1 MREFFTDLISGFGV
15 WDVIDIAIIAFV
27 IYGILGFIRK
37 TRAQQLVKGLMVLV
51 IATFVSEVLRLH
63 TVNWILRGTMQFG
76 VIALIIVFQP
86 ELRRGLEYVGRNRF
100 FVPSF
105 AGMDKE
111 RVKRTTSSI
120 VSAVDHFST
129 KKIGALI
136 IMEREV
142 SLSDV
147 AETGIALDSEIST
160 ELLENI
166 FYEKAP
172 LHDGASIVRAG
183 KVFAAACVLPL
194 SQNKDLASDL
204 GTRHRAGLGITEVS
218 DAVAIIVSE
227 ETGIISIAQEGRL
240 TRFLDIKTLEKLILN
255 MYLADQD
262 DQSNRIIGFFKRF
275 GRSHVSE

>member
-15 WDVIDIAIIAFV
+15 WDVIDIAIIALV

-51 IATFVSEVLRLH
+51 IATFVSEILRLH

-129 KKIGALI
+129 HKTGALI

-142 SLSDV
+142 SLNDV

-227 ETGIISIAQEGRL
+227 ETGIISTAQEGRL

-275 GRSHVSE
+275 RRAHVSE